1 MNKER
6 ADPAAVAVDLQAAF
20 CYNEGREQQ
29 NSGGIAVKIECVW
42 EHNGDDTLLYAANL
56 PGAYSR
62 GPSRQEAAKKLSA
75 EVRSYLRWA
84 DVCIPETLDLEIV
97 QDAPCTL
104 QVRDADSDVL
114 FDEEKAPLTL
124 AQYHELKA
132 LALKSAADFLALYEA
147 IPDKGRSDLPMR
159 QTFYGPVPRTAEEM
173 YRHTKN
179 VNAYYFGEIGVEADN
194 TGTIL
199 DCRRKGF
206 ETLEA
211 MPDFLENPVIE
222 GSYGESWTLRK
233 VLRRFIWHDRIHAKA
248 MCRMAVK
255 TFGPENIP
263 NPFAF
268 ELGEKI

>member
-1 MNKER
+1 M
-6 ADPAAVAVDLQAAF
+6 
-20 CYNEGREQQ
+20 
-29 NSGGIAVKIECVW
+29 KIECVW

-62 GPSRQEAAKKLSA
+62 GPSRQEAAKKLTA

-84 DVCIPETLDLEIV
+84 DVCIPEVVDLVIV
-97 QDAPCTL
+97 QDAPCEL

-114 FDEEKAPLTL
+114 FDDEKAPLTR
-124 AQYHELKA
+124 AQYNGLKA

-147 IPDKGRSDLPMR
+147 IPDKGRSNLPMR
-159 QTFYGPVPRTAEEM
+159 QTFYGSAPRTAEEM

-194 TGTIL
+194 AGTIL
-199 DCRRKGF
+199 ECRRRGF
-206 ETLEA
+206 EALEA
-211 MPDFLENPVIE
+211 MPDFLGNNVIE
-222 GSYGESWTLRK
+222 GSYGESWSLRK

-248 MCRMAVK
+248 LYRMAAK
-255 TFGPENIP
+255 IFGPENIP

-268 ELGEKI
+268 ELGEKK

>member
-1 MNKER
+1 M
-6 ADPAAVAVDLQAAF
+6 
-20 CYNEGREQQ
+20 
-29 NSGGIAVKIECVW
+29 KIECVW

-84 DVCIPETLDLEIV
+84 GACIPETVDPEIV

-114 FDEEKAPLTL
+114 FDEEKAPLSL
-124 AQYHELKA
+124 VQYHAYKA

-147 IPDKGRSDLPMR
+147 IPDKGRSDLPVR

-173 YRHTKN
+173 YQHTKN

-194 TGTIL
+194 AGTIL

-206 ETLEA
+206 EMLEA

-222 GSYGESWTLRK
+222 GSYGESWSLRK

-248 MCRMAVK
+248 MYRMAVK
-255 TFGPENIP
+255 TFGPQNIP

-268 ELGEKI
+268 ELGEKK